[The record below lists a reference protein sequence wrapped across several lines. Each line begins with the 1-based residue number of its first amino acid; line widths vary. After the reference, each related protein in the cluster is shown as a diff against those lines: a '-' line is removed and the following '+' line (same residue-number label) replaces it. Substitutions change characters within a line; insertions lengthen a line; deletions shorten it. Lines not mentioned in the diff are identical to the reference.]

1 MFRFKQSRSSEYL
14 RLYSVLRKFKRLH
27 NGFSYIKQ
35 PWYRSKFEKYHKNW
49 TWNSHKKSYG
59 LDMLTAM
66 KLDAHGPNCSPE
78 KQIELINTFAQNEF
92 KLTNG
97 SF

>member
-1 MFRFKQSRSSEYL
+1 
-14 RLYSVLRKFKRLH
+14 
-27 NGFSYIKQ
+27 
-35 PWYRSKFEKYHKNW
+35 
-49 TWNSHKKSYG
+49 
-59 LDMLTAM
+59 MLTAM